1 MDASIH
7 SQQKTKHQPVD
18 ITIIIPSAPYRDAEE
33 ILVNLKKIAP
43 KNKHIEVLIIKGT
56 WPPLQRNV
64 GIKQAQGKYIFF
76 FDDDI
81 IIPEGC
87 IQQAL
92 QTFEENSHIAV
103 VGGPNLTPPGNTF
116 LQHCFGEA
124 HASLFTGLHTSVRYR
139 KVQNLQNVNE
149 NHLITCN
156 LAFKAD
162 ILKANPFGT
171 EIYAN
176 EENELLGRIVR
187 KGHKLAYNPEFFVYH
202 HRRPTIG
209 KYLKQIVAWGAGR
222 TMHTLKTPAH
232 LDMTFFVP
240 LAFLFYLVSL
250 IIFRP
255 IWYFAPLL
263 LYTFLSIFFAIQIS
277 ICNKNLLYLIAMPWI
292 FLATHLSYAVG
303 LLLGFFQNFQTRK
316 LPNPETFQVQ
326 RHLLNN

>member
-1 MDASIH
+1 MSGAI
-7 SQQKTKHQPVD
+7 D
-18 ITIIIPSAPYRDAEE
+18 ITIIIPSAPYRNAEE
-33 ILVNLKKIAP
+33 ILANLKKVAP

-64 GIKQAQGKYIFF
+64 GIKQAKGKYIFF

-81 IIPEGC
+81 VVPPGS

-92 QTFEENSHIAV
+92 QTFEINPHIAV

-124 HASLFTGLHTSVRYR
+124 HASAFTGLHTSVRYK
-139 KVQNLQNVNE
+139 KVNDLKNVNE

-176 EENELLGRIVR
+176 EENELLGRLVR
-187 KGHKLAYNPEFFVYH
+187 KGHKLAYNKDFFVYH

-222 TMHTLKTPAH
+222 TMHTLKRPAH
-232 LDMTFFVP
+232 LDLTFFVP
-240 LAFLFYLVSL
+240 LAFLFYLLSL
-250 IIFRP
+250 TIFSP
-255 IWYFAPLL
+255 LWYQAPLFVYFIL
-263 LYTFLSIFFAIQIS
+263 AILFAIRIS
-277 ICNKNLLYLIAMPWI
+277 ISNKNPLYLLVMPWI
-292 FLATHLSYAVG
+292 FLATHLSYAIG
-303 LLLGFFQNFQTRK
+303 LLLGFFQNFQHRE
-316 LPNPETFQVQ
+316 LPDPKSFDV
-326 RHLLNN
+326 HHHVL